1 MTDAA
6 AAMPVFHFETDTV
19 GTFSNRK
26 IRFIR
31 RANVGYLVEFMES
44 PEAQNVP
51 EVMRGTR
58 PDVEVNGRR
67 IITHAELTAAL
78 MDGTL
83 DIDETE
89 FVFIDHSQT
98 FDAKFVASLD
108 DRSAQDLILRYATV
122 TLMRE
127 ICAEKGIRKITRSA
141 VTQIENEIFR
151 KLQLRL
157 DLLNGKVEKLRRHPL
172 RRVKAV
178 ENVAK
183 PQRMLEWDDR
193 LRTLGFC
200 SLVDRRCFSGNR
212 NEKVHPAVA
221 GIIAEVL
228 KERVTREAATIK
240 HLHKRIASQ
249 VDAERA
255 TREAD
260 LFKREQDGE
269 TISAAERED
278 LARIIPPCKRTVKSW
293 KDRLAPLDQIFRL
306 NGPDWLLRNQLIS
319 GEGLDVQRAGQVVMI
334 DEYDLDLMTI
344 VPYEFL
350 VHWLGQA
357 KVDEFKITGDKPT
370 RVILS
375 VTLDAFTGCIL
386 GLQIGM
392 TATPELAK
400 RTIMMSMMDKTK
412 IAEACGAEGL
422 WNQFL
427 RPEKLMHDSGN
438 AYIAAVTD
446 ALCAQLRMDKIS
458 APKAKAYIRGLL
470 ERIFRTVHEM
480 LLSSIPGKTFSNTVL
495 RGEYDSEAEAVL
507 SLDDLVK
514 ILTIWVVDIYH
525 NNPNLGRDEH
535 TPADLWAHEM
545 TVGMRCRP
553 VPGLRTMTHVFGT
566 TLMRQA
572 QQTGIRIMHANYF
585 SKEFALHLLR
595 DPTRRFRVRWWEENM
610 SEAQVEVRPR
620 VWIPLEVMDERAR
633 GLSVDEWM
641 RVFRRV
647 HITRDPE
654 AESRRRRAED
664 KIDALVQ
671 HRTDLRRKVKRKT
684 LETEADVIRLE
695 EAMVRFLVTPTT
707 RITSEQV
714 HGIYGVPIGDLP
726 GPENTGSDTTGG
738 ESTAIGEREN
748 QTGGEKSI
756 APSRPAQTAPRGRR
770 KATTWKP
777 GTME

>member
-1 MTDAA
+1 MTDPAT
-6 AAMPVFHFETDTV
+6 AMPVFRFETDTV
-19 GTFSNRK
+19 GTLRNRK

-31 RANVGYLVEFMES
+31 RANVGYLVEFVEC

-58 PDVEVNGRR
+58 PDIEANGRR
-67 IITHAELTAAL
+67 IIPHAELTAAL

-83 DIDETE
+83 DIDENE
-89 FVFIDHSQT
+89 FVFIDHSQA

-108 DRSAQDLILRYATV
+108 DRSARDLILRYATV

-127 ICAEKGIRKITRSA
+127 VCDEKGIRKITRPA
-141 VTQIENEIFR
+141 VTKIEVDIFQ
-151 KLQLRL
+151 KLQPRI
-157 DLLNGKVEKLRRHPL
+157 DLLNGKVEKLRRHPF
-172 RRVKAV
+172 RRKKVV

-200 SLVDRRCFSGNR
+200 SLVDRRYLSGNR
-212 NEKVHPAVA
+212 ETKIHPAVA
-221 GIIAEVL
+221 SVIGEVL
-228 KERVTREAATIK
+228 KERVTRENATLK
-240 HLHKRIASQ
+240 HLHNRITTL
-249 VDAERA
+249 VRAEHA
-255 TREAD
+255 LRESD
-260 LFKREQDGE
+260 LLKREQDGE
-269 TISAAERED
+269 TIGTEERED
-278 LARIIPPCKRTVKSW
+278 VKRIIPPCKRTVKSW
-293 KDRLAPLDQIFRL
+293 KDRLSPLDQIVRS

-319 GEGLDVQRAGQVVMI
+319 GEGLEVHRAGQVVII

-357 KVDEFKITGDKPT
+357 KVDDFKITGDKPT

-400 RTIMMSMMDKTK
+400 RTIMMTMKDKTS

-438 AYIAAVTD
+438 AYIAAVTE
-446 ALCAQLRMDKIS
+446 ALCAQLRIDKIS

-470 ERIFRTVHEM
+470 ERVFRTVHEM

-525 NNPNLGRDEH
+525 NNPNLGRDGH

-545 TVGMRCRP
+545 TLGMGCRP

-620 VWIPLEVMDERAR
+620 VWLPLEVMDERAR
-633 GLSVDEWM
+633 GLSVDEWI
-641 RVFRRV
+641 RVFERAHV
-647 HITRDPE
+647 KRDPK
-654 AESRRRRAED
+654 AASRREQAAAA
-664 KIDALVQ
+664 IDALVQ
-671 HRTDLRRKVKRKT
+671 DGIALRRKVKRKT
-684 LETEADVIRLE
+684 FVTEADLMRLE
-695 EAMVRFLVTPTT
+695 EATLRFFVTPTT
-707 RITSEQV
+707 RITSDQTS
-714 HGIYGVPIGDLP
+714 GIYGVPIGALP
-726 GPENTGSDTTGG
+726 SADEVATDSKAAASASQVNH
-738 ESTAIGEREN
+738 ES

-770 KATTWKP
+770 KAKTWKP

>member
-6 AAMPVFHFETDTV
+6 AAMPVFHFETDTI
-19 GTFSNRK
+19 GTYRNRK
-26 IRFIR
+26 IRFVR

-58 PDVEVNGRR
+58 PDIEVNGRR
-67 IITHAELTAAL
+67 IIPHAELTAAL

-127 ICAEKGIRKITRSA
+127 ICAEKGIRKITRPA
-141 VTQIENEIFR
+141 VTQIENEIFQ

-157 DLLNGKVEKLRRHPL
+157 DLLNGKVEKLRRHPF

-200 SLVDRRCFSGNR
+200 SLVDRRYLSGNR
-212 NEKVHPAVA
+212 ETKVHPAVA

-228 KERVTREAATIK
+228 KERVTREAAKIK
-240 HLHKRIASQ
+240 HLHKRIASR
-249 VDAERA
+249 VNVERA
-255 TREAD
+255 NRETD
-260 LFKREQDGE
+260 LLKREQDGE

-278 LARIIPPCKRTVKSW
+278 LKLIIPPCKRTVKSW
-293 KDRLAPLDQIFRL
+293 KARLAPLDQIFRS

-319 GEGLDVQRAGQVVMI
+319 GEGLNVQRAGQVVMI

-357 KVDEFKITGDKPT
+357 KVDEFKITGDKPV

-412 IAEACGAEGL
+412 IAEACGAKGL

-427 RPEKLMHDSGN
+427 RPEKIMHDSGN
-438 AYIAAVTD
+438 AYLAFVTEG
-446 ALCAQLRMDKIS
+446 LCAQLRIDKIS
-458 APKAKAYIRGLL
+458 APKAKAYIRGML
-470 ERIFRTVHEM
+470 ERVFRTVHEM

-507 SLDDLVK
+507 SLDDLVR

-525 NNPNLGRDEH
+525 NNPNLGRDDQ

-545 TVGMRCRP
+545 TVGMGCRP
-553 VPGLRTMTHVFGT
+553 VPGLKTLTHVFGT
-566 TLMRQA
+566 TLMRRA
-572 QQTGIRIMHANYF
+572 QQNGIRIMHANYF

-595 DPTRRFRVRWWEENM
+595 DPTRQFRVRWWEENM
-610 SEAQVEVRPR
+610 SEAQVEIRPN
-620 VWIPLEVMDERAR
+620 VWIPLEVMDARAR
-633 GLSVDEWM
+633 GLSVDEWI
-641 RVFRRV
+641 RVFERAHV
-647 HITRDPE
+647 KRDPK
-654 AESRRRRAED
+654 AATRRQMAED
-664 KIDALVQ
+664 EIDAIVQ
-671 HRTDLRRKVKRKT
+671 DRIALRRKVKRKT
-684 LETEADVIRLE
+684 FVTEADLMRLE
-695 EAMVRFLVTPTT
+695 EATLRFFVTPTT
-707 RITSEQV
+707 RITSDQTS
-714 HGIYGVPIGDLP
+714 GIYGVPIGALLGADDVAADRKAAESALP
-726 GPENTGSDTTGG
+726 VKHG
-738 ESTAIGEREN
+738 N
-748 QTGGEKSI
+748 QIGGEKSI
-756 APSRPAQTAPRGRR
+756 TPSRPAQTAPRGRR